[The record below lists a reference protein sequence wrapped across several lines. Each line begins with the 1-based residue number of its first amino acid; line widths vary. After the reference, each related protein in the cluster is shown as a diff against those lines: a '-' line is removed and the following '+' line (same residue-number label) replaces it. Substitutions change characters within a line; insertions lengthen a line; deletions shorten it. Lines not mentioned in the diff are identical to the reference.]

1 MVALLFWLI
10 LLVLCWPLAILAF
23 PFLLIWGVIRLA
35 LGGVKA
41 ALEVMELLVRIITAP
56 FRIPFRRR

>member
-41 ALEVMELLVRIITAP
+41 ALEVMELLVRIITVP